1 VREAEAVPLLLVVL
15 VVLPHLRPLVVVDPD
30 PDAATLVPAE
40 VEAGE
45 ADEETEGVAGLD
57 TAGVDEAVEAT
68 LLPQRRS
75 DPDPVLAGDDD
86 EEADDGVAAVVGAD
100 EVLTAGARLATLEL
114 ELELDAGFA
123 MADCVVAVVD
133 DGVAAAREV
142 TTDGDEIEIALL

>member
-1 VREAEAVPLLLVVL
+1 
-15 VVLPHLRPLVVVDPD
+15 
-30 PDAATLVPAE
+30 
-40 VEAGE
+40 
-45 ADEETEGVAGLD
+45 
-57 TAGVDEAVEAT
+57 
-68 LLPQRRS
+68 
-75 DPDPVLAGDDD
+75 
-86 EEADDGVAAVVGAD
+86 VAAVVGAD